1 MKASPHCSQA
11 GTQGGPHQSFKN
23 SLVLCPHIM
32 CTVSGSAALS
42 LLFLVRNGGTDC
54 FPWAARFVCAYPP
67 LWPHTHT
74 LAHTYTHTHA
84 CTHIHAHIHTHT
96 HTHTHS
102 CTHIHT
108 LAHTYTHTHACS
120 HIHTHA
126 HT

>member
-11 GTQGGPHQSFKN
+11 GTQGGPHQSFQN

-74 LAHTYTHTHA
+74 
-84 CTHIHAHIHTHT
+84 
-96 HTHTHS
+96 HS
-102 CTHIHT
+102 
-108 LAHTYTHTHACS
+108 
-120 HIHTHA
+120 HA
-126 HT
+126 HTRTHTQHTRTARFVCAYPPLWPGCVH